1 MLKIITILSSAY
13 IIFYLVV
20 LWKFA
25 TKTGRPGWSLYIP
38 IYSNFVW
45 CDIAGMD
52 TIWCILSFAPSIV
65 LYMYP
70 GNIGVSIISSIFAMI
85 ISFCFCHSLATR
97 FNKGIGYAIGLFLLN
112 PIFLAILAFNKK
124 CYYYRGW

>member
-1 MLKIITILSSAY
+1 MLVFLMLLLLVYLII
-13 IIFYLVV
+13 

-25 TKTGRPGWSLYIP
+25 VKTGKPGWSLFIP

-52 TIWCILSFAPSIV
+52 IVWCILSFAPSLV
-65 LYMYP
+65 TYMYP
-70 GNIGVSIISSIFAMI
+70 ENVGISIISSVFSMI
-85 ISFCFCHSLATR
+85 ISFCFCHSLAKR

-112 PIFLAILAFNKK
+112 PIFIAILTLNKK
-124 CYYYRGW
+124 YIYRRW

>member
-1 MLKIITILSSAY
+1 MLQIIIISY
-13 IIFYLVV
+13 IIFYLVI

-25 TKTGRPGWSLYIP
+25 VKAGKPGWSLFIP
-38 IYSNFVW
+38 VYSNFVW

-52 TIWCILSFAPSIV
+52 TIWCILSFAPSAV

-70 GNIGVSIISSIFAMI
+70 GNESISILSSIFSLI
-85 ISFCFCHSLATR
+85 ISFCFCHSLAKR

-112 PIFLAILAFNKK
+112 PIFVAILTFNKK
-124 CYYYRGW
+124 CYYYKGW